1 MIRSSLLASV
11 ALSPLMLSPAFA
23 QEAFDLGT
31 IALSSSLVPVE
42 LGRTGATVEVLEG
55 EEDTGSND
63 TTVLKRL
70 NRLPGVNSTSNG
82 GLGHS
87 GSIQIRGLSSR
98 YVGVRVNGIDVTDP
112 SGPQT
117 QFNFGGLT
125 SSGIDRVEVLKGSQS
140 ALYGSEAI
148 AGVVNISTFTPEE
161 MGFSGNLHGEAGTY
175 DTYTSGMNIGHRSEN
190 GFVAF
195 SYGRIKTDGFSAQ
208 SFNDENDGFDQTT
221 IDATAEYDAT
231 DRLTFGAALRYRD
244 GEVDIDRSSSSSDA
258 TGTNLLTEKGA
269 RVFARLETGAVT
281 HTLSYSYF
289 ENDREDPL
297 SRFTNLFNGQRNSL
311 TYQGTAEL
319 GARTTLTFGAD
330 YTEEE
335 IRLVDADK
343 PDEALLASE
352 DNTSINAELLFAASD
367 SVDLSAALRY
377 DDNSTFGGQAT
388 GRLAGVWRARE
399 DLLFRAVIGTG
410 FRAPSLYE
418 RYDRLYGVSA
428 LQPEDSTSFELG
440 VEKTY
445 GDLGGVK
452 ATFFYTEV
460 DNRIEFDGAS
470 TACASGFGCYNQVPG
485 TTVSKGL
492 ELSGEYVLREGTG
505 FYGAYTFTDAK
516 TEGVRQTRTP
526 RHDLVLGLSNDF
538 SDRLS
543 GYVDVRYVADVVPS
557 AFAPADNLVG
567 DYTLVGMGL
576 SYDMTNTTEAYLR
589 VENLFDEKYE
599 TAGGFNQPGRAVYLG
614 LRAEF

>member
-55 EEDTGSND
+55 EDTGSND

-112 SGPQT
+112 SSVQT

-244 GEVDIDRSSSSSDA
+244 GEVDIDRSSFSSDA
-258 TGTNLLTEKGA
+258 TGTNLFTEKGA

-281 HTLSYSYF
+281 HTLNYIYF
-289 ENDREDPL
+289 EIDREDPL
-297 SRFTNLFNGQRNSL
+297 GFTQLFNGQRNSL

-335 IRLVDADK
+335 
-343 PDEALLASE
+343 ALLDAVVASE

-410 FRAPSLYE
+410 YRAPSLFE
-418 RYDRLYGVSA
+418 RFSLYGDAA

-452 ATFFYTEV
+452 ATLFYTEV

-538 SDRLS
+538 FDRLS